1 MGRWLWRRPHES
13 FRANVVSSAHF
24 VPQRRPTRCDLPAA
38 RTCRETQGQEHTR
51 LHTHTIVTKTCTTGQ
66 LDRISDH
73 GSSGEVATA
82 TSPPMRAPSC
92 QSCPS
97 RHMRAEVKQRT
108 MLVWRPPPTEPARQ
122 KTLRQSEAPP
132 NSASWRR
139 PPPTTS
145 IWGASARPI
154 QPESAAVWVLCPPQ
168 PLQKPTPPRRRAA
181 PSRSSPSA
189 AAAPDAAAAA
199 NFGR

>member
-24 VPQRRPTRCDLPAA
+24 VPQRPPTRRDLPAA
-38 RTCRETQGQEHTR
+38 RTRRETQGQEHTR

-66 LDRISDH
+66 LDHISDH
-73 GSSGEVATA
+73 GSSVEVATA

-108 MLVWRPPPTEPARQ
+108 MLVWRPPPTAPARQ
-122 KTLRQSEAPP
+122 KTLRQSEGNPYRGRIWLGDRWELR
-132 NSASWRR
+132 SKRR
-139 PPPTTS
+139 
-145 IWGASARPI
+145 G
-154 QPESAAVWVLCPPQ
+154 VYH
-168 PLQKPTPPRRRAA
+168 RAE
-181 PSRSSPSA
+181 RH
-189 AAAPDAAAAA
+189 
-199 NFGR
+199 NHI